1 MIEIYTD
8 GACKGNPGPGG
19 WGAVVIDGGESRDY
33 SGGPFPRTT
42 NQRMEILAAIEGLSR
57 TPAGA
62 AVTLRSD
69 SAYVVSTMNK
79 GWKRR
84 ANNDLWDRLDAQRA
98 ERDVTFEWTKG
109 HAGNP
114 LQERADALASAAAQ
128 GAPPPSRRETLSH
141 LDASGSARMVDV
153 TDKPAT
159 DRVAVAKGRVTMQP
173 ATLEMIIAGNAA
185 KGDVLG
191 TARLAGVM
199 GAKRTPEL
207 IPLCHPLPLT
217 NVAVEL
223 EPDEAASAIE
233 ITATARV
240 TAKTGVEMEALTA
253 VAVAALTI
261 YDMAKAVDR
270 GMRIESVRLVR
281 KTGGKSGD
289 LVLE

>member
-1 MIEIYTD
+1 MITVYTD
-8 GACKGNPGPGG
+8 GACKRNPGPGG
-19 WGAVVIDGGESRDY
+19 WGAVVVDGVDLHDY
-33 SGGPFPRTT
+33 SGGPIPRTT

-69 SAYVVSTMNK
+69 SDYVVSTMNED
-79 GWKRR
+79 WKRR
-84 ANNDLWDRLDAQRA
+84 KNHDLWDRLDAVRA
-98 ERDVTFEWTKG
+98 ERDVTFEWVKG
-109 HAGNP
+109 HVGDP
-114 LQERADALASAAAQ
+114 LQERADALARAASR
-128 GAPPPSRRETLSH
+128 GGPPPAPPETLSH
-141 LDASGSARMVDV
+141 LDESGQARMVDV
-153 TDKPAT
+153 TEKAAT

-173 ATLEMIIAGNAA
+173 ATLEMILAGNAA
-185 KGDVLG
+185 KGDVLA

-281 KTGGKSGD
+281 KSGGKSGD

>member
-1 MIEIYTD
+1 
-8 GACKGNPGPGG
+8 
-19 WGAVVIDGGESRDY
+19 
-33 SGGPFPRTT
+33 
-42 NQRMEILAAIEGLSR
+42 
-57 TPAGA
+57 
-62 AVTLRSD
+62 
-69 SAYVVSTMNK
+69 
-79 GWKRR
+79 
-84 ANNDLWDRLDAQRA
+84 
-98 ERDVTFEWTKG
+98 
-109 HAGNP
+109 
-114 LQERADALASAAAQ
+114 
-128 GAPPPSRRETLSH
+128 
-141 LDASGSARMVDV
+141 MVDV
-153 TDKPAT
+153 TEKPAT
-159 DRVAVAKGRVTMQP
+159 DRVAVAKGRVTMQA
-173 ATLEMIIAGNAA
+173 ATLEMIMAGNAA
-185 KGDVLG
+185 KGDVLA

-281 KTGGKSGD
+281 KSGGKSGD

>member
-1 MIEIYTD
+1 MITVYTD
-8 GACKGNPGPGG
+8 GACKRNPGPGG
-19 WGAVVIDGGESRDY
+19 WGAVIVDGGEPRDY
-33 SGGPFPRTT
+33 SGGPVPQTT

-69 SAYVVSTMNK
+69 SEYVVSTMNK
-79 GWKRR
+79 NWKRR
-84 ANNDLWDRLDAQRA
+84 TNHDLWDRLDAVRA

-109 HAGNP
+109 HAGD
-114 LQERADALASAAAQ
+114 LFQERADSLASAAAQ
-128 GAPPPSRRETLSH
+128 GDPPPAPRQALSH
-141 LDASGSARMVDV
+141 VDESGQARMVDV
-153 TDKPAT
+153 SEKPAT
-159 DRVAVAKGRVTMQP
+159 DRVAVAKGRITMQP
-173 ATLEMIIAGNAA
+173 ATLAMIMAGNAA
-185 KGDVLG
+185 KGDVLA

-240 TAKTGVEMEALTA
+240 NAKTGVEMEALTA

-270 GMRIESVRLVR
+270 GMRIKSVRLVR
-281 KTGGKSGD
+281 KSGGKSGD